1 MLTKNVNRKIY
12 HSLTAIILTIVIFV
26 GVTFIKEKNVSDRWI
41 IRYKFVFNEKALI
54 YLNNLDSM
62 TQDFKITKPLD
73 PGLISFVMQLI
84 EKQTEELTLKLS
96 GIYGIEISRD
106 YILLET
112 KNINNSTDDIS
123 KIIKTINKRIKNDLT
138 IKLNLY
144 NDIAKDRVE
153 ESIGLSSG
161 LSSTN
166 STNKDMI
173 SLEDYLSYIKEK
185 LGESNQEITIAV
197 MQDIL
202 SKLNSNASKRQL
214 DDNSLGYILSGID
227 KKIQLDQLKKRSKEL
242 LDMDIVQDG
251 YIADS
256 KNIRMPII
264 KKIILSSILGLVIS
278 LIYVYFY
285 LTVSLRLLKKKLTFL
300 LYQEK

>member
-1 MLTKNVNRKIY
+1 MLRKNANKKIY

-41 IRYKFVFNEKALI
+41 IRYKFVINEKALI

-123 KIIKTINKRIKNDLT
+123 KIIKTINNKIKNDLT

-166 STNKDMI
+166 KDMI
-173 SLEDYLSYIKEK
+173 SLEDYLSYIREK

-214 DDNSLGYILSGID
+214 DNNSLGYLLSSID
-227 KKIQLDQLKKRSKEL
+227 KNIQLDQLKKRSKEL
-242 LDMDIVQDG
+242 LEMDIIQDG

-256 KNIRMPII
+256 KNVRMPII

>member
-41 IRYKFVFNEKALI
+41 IRYKFVINEKALI

-123 KIIKTINKRIKNDLT
+123 KIIKTINNKIKNDLT

-166 STNKDMI
+166 KDMI
-173 SLEDYLSYIKEK
+173 SLEDYLSYIREK

-214 DDNSLGYILSGID
+214 DNNSLGYLLSSID
-227 KKIQLDQLKKRSKEL
+227 KNIQLDQLKKRSKEL
-242 LDMDIVQDG
+242 LEMDIIQDG

-256 KNIRMPII
+256 KNVRMPII

-285 LTVSLRLLKKKLTFL
+285 LTVSLGLLKKRLTFL

>member
-1 MLTKNVNRKIY
+1 MLRKNANKKIY

-41 IRYKFVFNEKALI
+41 IRYKFVINEKALI

-84 EKQTEELTLKLS
+84 EKQTEELTLNLS

-123 KIIKTINKRIKNDLT
+123 KIIKTINNKIKNDLT

-166 STNKDMI
+166 KDMI
-173 SLEDYLSYIKEK
+173 SLEDYLSYIREK

-214 DDNSLGYILSGID
+214 DNNSLGYLLSSID
-227 KKIQLDQLKKRSKEL
+227 KNIQLDQLKKRSKEL

>member
-1 MLTKNVNRKIY
+1 MLRKNVNKKIY

-41 IRYKFVFNEKALI
+41 IRYKFVINEKALI

-123 KIIKTINKRIKNDLT
+123 KIIKTINNKIKNDLT

-166 STNKDMI
+166 KDMI
-173 SLEDYLSYIKEK
+173 SLEDYLSYIREK

-214 DDNSLGYILSGID
+214 DNNSLGYLLSSID
-227 KKIQLDQLKKRSKEL
+227 KNIQLDQLKKRSKEL
-242 LDMDIVQDG
+242 LEMDIIQDG

-256 KNIRMPII
+256 KNVRMPII

-285 LTVSLRLLKKKLTFL
+285 LTVSLGLLKKRLTFL

>member
-1 MLTKNVNRKIY
+1 
-12 HSLTAIILTIVIFV
+12 
-26 GVTFIKEKNVSDRWI
+26 
-41 IRYKFVFNEKALI
+41 
-54 YLNNLDSM
+54 
-62 TQDFKITKPLD
+62 
-73 PGLISFVMQLI
+73 MQLI

-112 KNINNSTDDIS
+112 KNINISTDDIS
-123 KIIKTINKRIKNDLT
+123 KIIKTINNKINNDLT

-144 NDIAKDRVE
+144 NEIAKDRVE
-153 ESIGLSSG
+153 ESIELSP
-161 LSSTN
+161 
-166 STNKDMI
+166 NKDMI
-173 SLEDYLSYIKEK
+173 SMEDYLIYIREK
-185 LGESNQEITIAV
+185 LDESNQEITITV

-202 SKLNSNASKRQL
+202 SKLNSNALL
-214 DDNSLGYILSGID
+214 DNYALGYILSGID
-227 KKIQLDQLKKRSKEL
+227 KNIQLDQLKKRSKEL
-242 LDMDIVQDG
+242 LEMDIIQDG

-256 KNIRMPII
+256 KNVRMPII

>member
-1 MLTKNVNRKIY
+1 MLRKNVNKKIY

-62 TQDFKITKPLD
+62 TQDFKITKAKD
-73 PGLISFVMQLI
+73 PGLIAFVMQLI
-84 EKQTEELTLKLS
+84 EKQTEELTLNLS
-96 GIYGIEISRD
+96 GIYGIKISRD
-106 YILLET
+106 NILLET

-123 KIIKTINKRIKNDLT
+123 KIIKTINNKIKNDLT

-153 ESIGLSSG
+153 ESIGLSP
-161 LSSTN
+161 
-166 STNKDMI
+166 TNKDMI
-173 SLEDYLSYIKEK
+173 SVEDYLSYIREK

-300 LYQEK
+300 LYQSK